1 MDGGN
6 IFPFGLQLMNLVEP
20 SRSQQSGEGWPL
32 HRPADEAILISAHLS
47 FLLSRPS
54 PQLRLLTDC
63 VQQPGG

>member
-1 MDGGN
+1 
-6 IFPFGLQLMNLVEP
+6 
-20 SRSQQSGEGWPL
+20 QQSGEGWPL

-63 VQQPGG
+63 VQQPGGDPQADVCGLAHAWPRS